1 MAFVPEGVT
10 KLLVHS
16 LGGFGTVMDGRMLSH
31 FRLLEDISAIACRF
45 DIVALKVQE
54 VSVKFPGK
62 WISVDDEQLRATQGV
77 DEKRST
83 DRRVRHGYRWWF
95 IG

>member
-1 MAFVPEGVT
+1 MTGSIV
-10 KLLVHS
+10 LLEP
-16 LGGFGTVMDGRMLSH
+16 GTLLDGRKVSH
-31 FRLLEDISAIACRF
+31 FKRLQGISAIAFRF

-83 DRRVRHGYRWWF
+83 DRRVRHG
-95 IG
+95 I